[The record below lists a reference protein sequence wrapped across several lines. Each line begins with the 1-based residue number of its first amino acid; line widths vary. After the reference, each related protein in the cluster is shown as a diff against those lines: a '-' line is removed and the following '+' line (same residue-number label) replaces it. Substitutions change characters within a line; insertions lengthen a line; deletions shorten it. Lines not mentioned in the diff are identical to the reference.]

1 MKIAIVHTRPTPPW
15 SARQLIL
22 AFESLGASTTYLRP
36 EEISSVFGG
45 NEFDVLVR
53 GTYQL
58 DFDAFM
64 LRDIGFSI
72 TIEQFLRRITVFKHI
87 EMMGIPVVNPVEGL
101 ILARNKYLSLLM
113 LSRNGIPVPKT
124 AVVEDPYVA
133 YRFAQSWGSVVIK
146 PIVGSMGFGAL
157 KLEDPDV
164 AFVVARTLAQLGQPI
179 YVQQYVEK
187 PNRDI
192 RVFVVGSQVIAAYYR
207 VQQGSW
213 KTNIAQGAR
222 AVPMNRMDSELSEI
236 AIKSCKILGLH
247 YAGVDIAETKDGY
260 VVLEVNASPGW
271 KGLTIATGI
280 NPAVHIAKYV
290 IELARR

>member
-1 MKIAIVHTRPTPPW
+1 LKIAIVHTRPTPPW

-290 IELARR
+290 MELARR